1 MEDAEIIALLYA
13 RKEAALTAVQ
23 EKYGPLC
30 HRIAAGLLKDP
41 SDVPEVV
48 NDTYLK
54 LWNTVPPQQPQSL
67 QAYLCTLLR
76 YTALTRH
83 QHNTAQKRNH
93 FYDTAIEELAE
104 CVPAAEGV
112 EDALAQQELTKAL
125 NCFLKQQTE
134 TDRWLFVRRYWYGR
148 SVTELAQEA
157 GKTAHFVSVRLFR
170 LRQALKKYLEQKG
183 VCL

>member
-30 HRIAAGLLKDP
+30 HRIAAGILKDP

-48 NDTYLK
+48 NDAYLK

-67 QAYLCTLLR
+67 QAYLFGLLR
-76 YTALTRH
+76 HTALTRH
-83 QHNTAQKRNH
+83 QHNTAQKRNR
-93 FYDTAIEELAE
+93 FYDIAIEELAE
-104 CVPAAEGV
+104 WIPTADGIE
-112 EDALAQQELTKAL
+112 ETLAQRALTEAL
-125 NCFLKQQTE
+125 DRFLSMQTPWE
-134 TDRWLFVRRYWYGR
+134 RWLFVRRYWYGQ
-148 SVTELAQEA
+148 SVTELAQEI
-157 GKTAHFVSVRLFR
+157 GKTAHYVSVRLFR
-170 LRQALKKYLEQKG
+170 LRQALRKFLKTEG